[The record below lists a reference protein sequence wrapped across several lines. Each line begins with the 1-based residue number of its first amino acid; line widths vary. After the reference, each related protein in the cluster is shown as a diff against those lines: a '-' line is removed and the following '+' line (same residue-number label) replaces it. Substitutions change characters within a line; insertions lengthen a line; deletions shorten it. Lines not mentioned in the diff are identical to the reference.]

1 MDGWFYGLVTA
12 IKNILAWLCCLG
24 VLCLKCPFKVIENI
38 TGTHFKIPKIKSFEF
53 EQFILRKL

>member
-38 TGTHFKIPKIKSFEF
+38 TRAVPNVTFTDIF
-53 EQFILRKL
+53 